1 MASENKLL
9 ANKVQAPS
17 AAVPFVIYTNSNTRD
32 TLISATT
39 VSNETSVDRKYKMFI
54 VDSSGTADRA
64 LVAETTLKQGAS
76 AVVDK
81 LIGQYIPAGG
91 TLQGETDTA
100 TSIHFTV
107 SGREFTT

>member
-17 AAVPFVIYTNSNTRD
+17 AATPFPVYTNNNTRD
-32 TLISATT
+32 TLISAVT
-39 VSNETSVDRKYKMFI
+39 VSNETVIDRKYKMFI
-54 VDSSGTADRA
+54 VDSGGTADRA
-64 LVAETTLKQGAS
+64 LVSETTLLKGVS

-91 TLQGETDTA
+91 TLQAETDAA